1 MQAALATL
9 TLGPEAR
16 ELLFKL
22 REVGHLFLVEFRLLA
37 PTVLAHCRV

>member
-16 ELLFKL
+16 ELFFKL
-22 REVGHLFLVEFRLLA
+22 REVGHLFLIQLCLLA
-37 PTVLAHCRV
+37 PAVLAHCRV